1 MSGLHR
7 GPIISK
13 QTVFID
19 YTIVIFSKEAII
31 YEYLNSH
38 YYTLLLLCTILA
50 KYIQMLQNPVKNKES
65 KETHHYYHGN
75 CYLVNDKALNI
86 TLSEILYSTFV
97 TWSSQYKIWW
107 SSFTRTVHIMNNFS
121 SFGSFN
127 ILCDR
132 AAGKPTS
139 LLVRLQHHYHTIH
152 HTTAN
157 SWHNDIMY

>member
-65 KETHHYYHGN
+65 KETHTTITMAT
-75 CYLVNDKALNI
+75 V
-86 TLSEILYSTFV
+86 TLSTVKHQTSPSVNYYILLLLPGHLSIKYDGLLLLEPF
-97 TWSSQYKIWW
+97 
-107 SSFTRTVHIMNNFS
+107 
-121 SFGSFN
+121 
-127 ILCDR
+127 IL
-132 AAGKPTS
+132 
-139 LLVRLQHHYHTIH
+139 
-152 HTTAN
+152 
-157 SWHNDIMY
+157 